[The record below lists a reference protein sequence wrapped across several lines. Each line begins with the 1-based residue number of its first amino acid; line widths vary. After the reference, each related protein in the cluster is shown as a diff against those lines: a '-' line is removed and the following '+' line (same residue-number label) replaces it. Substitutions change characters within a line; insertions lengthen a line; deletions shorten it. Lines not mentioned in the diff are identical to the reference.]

1 MLTEVRDTRLWV
13 EDSGGDQPIVAF
25 SHGLLWS
32 AKMFEAQRAG
42 LAGDHR
48 IVAWDHRGQGRSAPV
63 PGRVAA
69 IEDNY
74 LDAVDVIEGL
84 GRPVHFVGL
93 SMGGFVGLRLAAR
106 RPELVRSLVLMCTAA
121 DPEPE
126 ANHGRYRLL
135 GLVARLFGVGIVSGR
150 VMPIMFGQ
158 DFLDDPARADER
170 ARWRKELMGNRRDI
184 VKAVYGVIERD
195 GVEDEVGRIACP
207 TLLLAGEDDR
217 AIARPRMEALAA
229 AIPGARLEVVPKAGH
244 SLSVE
249 QGAAALERM
258 RRFYAEIGA
267 QSPV

>member
-13 EDSGGDQPIVAF
+13 EDSGGDAPIVAF

-32 AKMFEAQRAG
+32 AKMFEVQQAG
-42 LAGDHR
+42 LADAFR

-63 PGRVAA
+63 ADRVAA

-74 LDAVDVIEGL
+74 LDAVEVLERL

-106 RPELVRSLVLMCTAA
+106 RPDLVRSLVLMCTAA

-126 ANHGRYRLL
+126 ANHGRYKLL
-135 GLVARLFGVGIVSGR
+135 GLVARVFGVGLVAGR

-158 DFLDDPARADER
+158 DFLDDPARDAER
-170 ARWRKELMGNRRDI
+170 ARWREELTGNRRDI
-184 VKAVYGVIERD
+184 VKAVLGVIERD
-195 GVEDEVGRIACP
+195 GVEDEVGRIGCP
-207 TLLLAGEDDR
+207 TLLLAGQDDR

-229 AIPGARLEVVPKAGH
+229 AIPGARLELVPKAGH

-249 QGAAALERM
+249 QGPAALDLM
-258 RRFYAEIGA
+258 RAFYAELDA

>member
-13 EDSGGDQPIVAF
+13 EDSGGDGPIVAF

-32 AKMFEAQRAG
+32 GKMFECQRAG
-42 LAGDHR
+42 LADDYR
-48 IVAWDHRGQGRSAPV
+48 IVAWDHRGQGRSESVA
-63 PGRVAA
+63 GRVAA

-74 LDAVDVIEGL
+74 LDAVQVLERL

-106 RPELVRSLVLMCTAA
+106 RPDLVRSLVLMCTAA
-121 DPEPE
+121 DPEPK

-135 GLVARLFGVGIVSGR
+135 GLVARIFGVGLVSGR

-158 DFLDDPARADER
+158 DFLDDPGRADER
-170 ARWRKELMGNRRDI
+170 TRWRKELTGNRRDI
-184 VKAVYGVIERD
+184 VKAVLGVIERD
-195 GVEDEVGRIACP
+195 GVEGEVGSIRCP
-207 TLLLAGEDDR
+207 ALLLAGGDDR

-229 AIPGARLEVVPKAGH
+229 GIPGARLEVVPRAGH

-249 QGAAALERM
+249 QGDAALAQM
-258 RRFYAEIGA
+258 RAFYAEIGA